1 MTNIVYIHPL
11 VILQFAI
18 FKHDPYIYI
27 SMNHDDVP
35 FRSDASSQMV
45 NRSSFAYGFMMIHD
59 LPNGIW
65 LINYTILNHYNYLHV
80 CS

>member
-1 MTNIVYIHPL
+1 
-11 VILQFAI
+11 
-18 FKHDPYIYI
+18 
-27 SMNHDDVP
+27 MNHDDVP